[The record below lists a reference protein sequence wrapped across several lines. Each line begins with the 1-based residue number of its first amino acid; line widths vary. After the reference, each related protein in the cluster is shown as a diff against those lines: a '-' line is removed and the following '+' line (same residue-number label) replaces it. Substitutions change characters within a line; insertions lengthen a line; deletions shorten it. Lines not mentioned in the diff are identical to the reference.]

1 MPRVLHHPSN
11 APKLLVRRQARG
23 LRTRDAILR
32 RAVNIASVEGL
43 EGLTVGR
50 LAEELNMSKSG
61 LFAHF
66 GSKEEL
72 QLATVEAA
80 RRLFIDEISRPAM
93 SAPKGMPRL
102 LNLLNLWLGHVER
115 RLFEGGCFFTAA
127 SFEFDGRSGPVRDRV
142 AAIMH
147 EWIATLGRAVQEA
160 QDVGH
165 IQAQASV
172 HLLTHEIQSLAIGA
186 LWSFQLLDEKH
197 AYARARSII
206 IEKLQSVATSSCPP
220 LPAAAFV
227 KPFARPSAENKRP
240 TKKSPLRQRK

>member
-1 MPRVLHHPSN
+1 MPQALHPRHPASK
-11 APKLLVRRQARG
+11 PVVRRQARG
-23 LRTRDAILR
+23 VRTREAILR

-66 GSKEEL
+66 GSKEDL

-80 RRLFIDEISRPAM
+80 RQLFIDEISRPAL

-115 RLFEGGCFFTAA
+115 RLFQGGCFFTAA
-127 SFEFDGRSGPVRDRV
+127 SFEFDDRSGPVRDRV

-186 LWSFQLLDEKH
+186 FWSFQLLDEKH

-227 KPFARPSAENKRP
+227 KPLARPFAENKAEI
-240 TKKSPLRQRK
+240 KKSPSRQAK